1 MTRRLRVVSA
11 FALLWSLAACSSVQ
25 VKQDWD
31 PNANF
36 SGLHTWNWQS
46 STPALTGN
54 PRLDDPLVHS
64 RIQSAL
70 AATLRSKGY
79 AQTASKPDFLVTYH
93 VAIQQKLDAQT
104 IYTGYGPYRGWYGV
118 GGTQTVVDQYD
129 LGTLLVDFIDPGT
142 NNVIW
147 RGTAESRLQ
156 ELKTPEE
163 REARVKDAV
172 ERLLNQ
178 FPPPGKKQLG

>member
-1 MTRRLRVVSA
+1 MSRSLRVVSA
-11 FALLWSLAACSSVQ
+11 LVLLFALAACSSVE

-31 PNANF
+31 PGANF
-36 SGLHTWNWQS
+36 AALHSWGWQS
-46 STPALTGN
+46 STPVLTGN
-54 PRLDDPLVHS
+54 ARLDDPLVHS
-64 RIQSAL
+64 RIQNAL
-70 AATLRSKGY
+70 AQTLRAKGY
-79 AQTASKPDFLVTYH
+79 TQTATKPDFLVTYH
-93 VAIQQKLDAQT
+93 IAIEQKLDAQT

-129 LGTLLVDFIDPGT
+129 QGTLLVDFIDPGS

-147 RGTAESRLQ
+147 RGTAQSRLQ

-163 REARVKDAV
+163 REARVNDAV

-178 FPPPGKKQLG
+178 FPPPEKK

>member
-1 MTRRLRVVSA
+1 MIRSVRVVSA
-11 FALLWSLAACSSVQ
+11 LALLFALTACSSVE

-31 PNANF
+31 PGANF
-36 SGLHTWNWQS
+36 AALHSWGWQS

-54 PRLDDPLVHS
+54 ARLDDPLVHS
-64 RIQSAL
+64 RIQNAL
-70 AATLRSKGY
+70 AETLRAKGY

-93 VAIQQKLDAQT
+93 IAIEQKLDAQT

-129 LGTLLVDFIDPGT
+129 QGTLLVDFIDPGS

-147 RGTAESRLQ
+147 RGTAQSRLQ

-178 FPPPGKKQLG
+178 FPPPEKK